1 MASDRLMI
9 WKFDAAPAA
18 LRLLREG
25 SETPSWVALVPKAI
39 HTADLD
45 EAILAQTGPGG
56 ASRFAIDNGDVVYIG
71 SCDVQAVLAAVA
83 AESLEG
89 TQAIVLQPNGPAQKE
104 PPFTDKEKSS

>member
-39 HTADLD
+39 HTPDLE
-45 EAILAQTGPGG
+45 EAILAQTGPHG
-56 ASRFAIDNGDVVYIG
+56 ATRFAIDNGDVVYIG

-83 AESLEG
+83 AESSEG
-89 TQAIVLQPNGPAQKE
+89 AQAIVLPPNDPAQKDQ
-104 PPFTDKEKSS
+104 PFADPKKSS